1 MDDIWATVAELAA
14 SIHGD
19 RIAVVAEAIS
29 ALNSATEFGRARG
42 AFGPNAD
49 QLLIDRLRA
58 AWALSP
64 MVGPKEVAAAFRS
77 AAQVV
82 SLMET
87 RGALELVW
95 TGPKTG
101 LIPTRQTEQVM
112 LEVIDSAQN
121 DLFLVTYVFYKA
133 SSIVPALNAAVA
145 RGVSLRILLESSTEH
160 GGTVRGDSV
169 KAVGEAVPG
178 ASIYVW
184 DAASRYADGDAVT
197 AAVHAKCAVADVT
210 LAFITSANLTSAALE
225 RNMELGVLVR
235 GGLVPARIRQH
246 FTALLDTRV
255 LTLCHSG
262 QRQHDSGWR

>member
-1 MDDIWATVAELAA
+1 MNDLWMAVAELAA
-14 SIHGD
+14 STHSD
-19 RIAVVAEAIS
+19 RIAVVVDAIS
-29 ALNSATEFGRARG
+29 SLNSVSEFDRARH

-49 QLLIDRLRA
+49 RTLTDRLYA
-58 AWALSP
+58 AWRASP
-64 MVGPKEVAAAFRS
+64 SVGPKEVASAFRA

-133 SSIVPALNAAVA
+133 SSVVAALTSAVA
-145 RGVSLRILLESSTEH
+145 RGVAVSILLESSTEH

-169 KAVGEAVPG
+169 KAVRDAVAG
-178 ASIYVW
+178 SSIYIW
-184 DAASRYADGDAVT
+184 NAASRNADGDAIS
-197 AAVHAKCAVADVT
+197 AAVHAKCAVADSR
-210 LAFITSANLTSAALE
+210 LAFITSANLTTAALE
-225 RNMELGVLVR
+225 RNMELGMLIR
-235 GGLVPARIRQH
+235 GGTVPERLRQH
-246 FTALLDTRV
+246 LAALVTTKVISEYR
-255 LTLCHSG
+255 
-262 QRQHDSGWR
+262 